1 MKSFNEISIKL
12 QAYFETIG
20 NMRITQSLLSKVSTS
35 NKPTEKTV
43 EQEDILRNWNASCST
58 NSSGGG
64 TVSKNLVLTNLL
76 QYDKIRIKYNSK
88 NNIYWTCYLSFYDNN
103 SWVLFIKYQNDTW
116 AFDMTFQ
123 KNNAAFISD
132 AYRWTINFIVAWN
145 GTAWNN
151 QTHIF
156 YWLQIIWIKTVK
168 QKIKI
173 WWIPKEL
180 KDIWKGLSIITF
192 WALEDWTRY
201 EW

>member
-1 MKSFNEISIKL
+1 MSKLSSSNIS
-12 QAYFETIG
+12 
-20 NMRITQSLLSKVSTS
+20 
-35 NKPTEKTV
+35 TEKTV

-58 NSSGGG
+58 DSSGGG

-88 NNIYWTCYLSFYDNN
+88 NNIYWTCYLSFYNN
-103 SWVLFIKYQNDTW
+103 SSWVLFMKYQNDTW
-116 AFDMTFQ
+116 AFDTTFQ
-123 KNNAAFISD
+123 KNVAAFISD
-132 AYRWTINFIVAWN
+132 AYRWTINFIVSWN

-180 KDIWKGLSIITF
+180 KDIWKNWSIITF

>member
-1 MKSFNEISIKL
+1 MV
-12 QAYFETIG
+12 
-20 NMRITQSLLSKVSTS
+20 KVSTS

-58 NSSGGG
+58 TSSAWG

-76 QYDKIRIKYNSK
+76 QYDKIRVKYNSK
-88 NNIYWTCYLSFYDNN
+88 SNVYWTCYLSFYDNS
-103 SWVLFIKYQNDTW
+103 SWVLLIKLQSETW
-116 AFDMTFQ
+116 AFDTTFP

-132 AYRWTINFIVAWN
+132 AYRWTINFVVVWN
-145 GTAWNN
+145 GAAWSN
-151 QTHIF
+151 QTHYF

-180 KDIWKGLSIITF
+180 KDIWKNLSIITF